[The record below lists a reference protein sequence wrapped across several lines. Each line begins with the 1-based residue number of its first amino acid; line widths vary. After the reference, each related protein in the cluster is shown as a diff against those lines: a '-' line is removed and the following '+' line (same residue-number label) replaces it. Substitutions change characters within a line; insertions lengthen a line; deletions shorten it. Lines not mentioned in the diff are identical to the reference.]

1 MSSENRT
8 SVPNS
13 LNEHWMPF
21 TSNKD
26 FKANPRLITE
36 AKGVYLKTH
45 HGKTQIDASSG
56 LFCNPLGHG
65 RREITEAVTKQ
76 LETLDYAQPFQ
87 QGFGGSF
94 ELATKISKHTPG
106 DLNKM
111 FFTICGSTAVETAI
125 KIAVAYHRAK
135 GHAERFRFVGRER
148 GYHGMNIG
156 CISVGG
162 MVNNIKTFASVLMPG
177 VQHIR
182 HTHLPEHKFV
192 SGQPETGD
200 YLANDLETICQNFG
214 GENIAACIVE
224 PIAGSTGTLVPPK
237 GYLQKLREICD
248 KHGILLI
255 FDEVITGWGRTG
267 SKFGADEFGV
277 TPDIMTMAKAT
288 TNGVVPMGVVACND
302 FIYDAVMDASPTGA
316 VELFHGYTYS
326 GIPVAVAAALA
337 VQEIF
342 EKDDIFNR
350 AKNLAPYFQKG
361 LFSLQDLESVD
372 NIRGYGMMGG
382 IDMKLNTKPGK
393 AGFECFKACYEAG
406 VNFKA
411 TGDCLIIAPQFI
423 CEEKHIDEIIEN
435 NNAQVEQFK
444 NGNTKLLGFFVGQ
457 VMKATQGKANPK
469 QVNEILNDRLS

>member
-1 MSSENRT
+1 MDLENRNEL
-8 SVPNS
+8 PNS
-13 LNEHWMPF
+13 LEEHWMPF
-21 TSNKD
+21 TSNHD
-26 FKANPRLITE
+26 FKDNPRLMVKAE
-36 AKGVYLKTH
+36 GVYYTDH
-45 HGKTQIDASSG
+45 HGNQLIDASSG
-56 LFCNPLGHG
+56 LFCSPAGHG
-65 RREITEAVTKQ
+65 RKEIRDAVYKQ
-76 LETLDYAQPFQ
+76 LEQLDYVQPFQ
-87 QGFGGSF
+87 QGYKGSF
-94 ELATKISKHTPG
+94 ELARKISKYTPD
-106 DLNKM
+106 DLNKI
-111 FFTICGSTAVETAI
+111 FFTMCGSSAVDTAI
-125 KIAVAYHRAK
+125 KTAIAYFKAK
-135 GHAERFRFVGRER
+135 GEGHRHHIVGRER

-156 CISVGG
+156 GISVGG
-162 MVNNIKTFASVLMPG
+162 MVANRKTFSSILMPNT
-177 VQHIR
+177 HHLR
-182 HTHLPEHKFV
+182 HTHLPENTFV
-192 SGQPETGD
+192 RGEPETGE
-200 YLANDLETICQNFG
+200 YLADDLERIAGHIG

-302 FIYDAVMDASPTGA
+302 SIYDAVMDSTPTGA

-337 VQEIF
+337 VQDIF

-393 AGFECFKACYEAG
+393 AGYECFKACYEAG

-423 CEEKHIDEIIEN
+423 CEEKHIDEIIDKLRTGITN
-435 NNAQVEQFK
+435 YQK
-444 NGNTKLLGFFVGQ
+444 NQKN
-457 VMKATQGKANPK
+457 
-469 QVNEILNDRLS
+469 

>member
-8 SVPNS
+8 AVPNS

-21 TSNKD
+21 TSNKN

-45 HGKTQIDASSG
+45 HGKTQIDGSSG

-94 ELATKISKHTPG
+94 ELATRIAKHTPG
-106 DLNKM
+106 DLNKI
-111 FFTICGSTAVETAI
+111 FYTICGSSAVETAI
-125 KIAVAYHRAK
+125 KIAIAYHRAK
-135 GHAERFRFVGRER
+135 GDGKRFRFVGRER
-148 GYHGMNIG
+148 AYHGMNIG
-156 CISVGG
+156 ATSVGG
-162 MVNNIKTFASVLMPG
+162 MINNIKTFASVLMPG
-177 VQHIR
+177 VLHIR

-192 SGQPETGD
+192 SGQPETGVE
-200 YLANDLETICQNFG
+200 LANDLERICENFG

-224 PIAGSTGTLVPPK
+224 PVAGSTGCLVPPK

-255 FDEVITGWGRTG
+255 FDEVITGWGRMG
-267 SKFGADEFGV
+267 SVFASQEFGV
-277 TPDIMTMAKAT
+277 VPDMMTMAKAT
-288 TNGVVPMGVVACND
+288 TNGVVPMGVVACKD
-302 FIYDAVMDASPTGA
+302 EMYDAVMDAAPMGA

-326 GIPVAVAAALA
+326 GIPVSVAAALA
-337 VQEIF
+337 VQDIF
-342 EKDDIFNR
+342 EKEDIFNR
-350 AKNLAPYFQKG
+350 VKGMVSYFQESI
-361 LFSLQDLESVD
+361 FSLKDLDSVA
-372 NIRGYGMMGG
+372 NIRGQGLMAG

-393 AGFECFKACYEAG
+393 AGFETFKACYEAG

-423 CEEKHIDEIIEN
+423 CEKKHIDEIIDKLRTGITN
-435 NNAQVEQFK
+435 YQK
-444 NGNTKLLGFFVGQ
+444 NQKN
-457 VMKATQGKANPK
+457 
-469 QVNEILNDRLS
+469 